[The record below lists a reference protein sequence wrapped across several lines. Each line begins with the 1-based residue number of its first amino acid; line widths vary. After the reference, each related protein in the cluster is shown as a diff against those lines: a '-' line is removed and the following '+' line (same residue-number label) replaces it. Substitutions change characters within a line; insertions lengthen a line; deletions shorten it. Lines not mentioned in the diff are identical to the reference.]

1 MNQNDKDKQ
10 KLIAQSLQQLV
21 KFGRNP
27 ENKHFIYLGIDG
39 DKYNANDKDSGMFA
53 VSGHMEMLAHIL
65 FEQRNILPYGLRVH
79 MLAHILLE
87 DTDIVT
93 EAHNLIKSG
102 QFPAE

>member
-1 MNQNDKDKQ
+1 
-10 KLIAQSLQQLV
+10 
-21 KFGRNP
+21 
-27 ENKHFIYLGIDG
+27 
-39 DKYNANDKDSGMFA
+39 
-53 VSGHMEMLAHIL
+53 MLAHIL
-65 FEQRNILPYGLRVH
+65 FEQRNILPYDLRVH